1 LKQKRRAIEPGYKE
15 IPVYR
20 QCELL
25 SLNRSSLYYTP
36 CRDTQHNE
44 QLMKLIDKQYIQTPF
59 YGIDKMTEWLHRHGQ
74 SVNHKRVC
82 RLMRQM
88 GLEAVY
94 PRRKRGLSLPDKQH
108 KIYPYLL
115 KDVQIIR
122 PDQAWSADIIY
133 VRMYRGWLYL
143 VAAMDWFSRYVIN
156 WEVSVTLESEFC
168 VSALKQALSFGRP
181 DIFNTDQGSQFT
193 SDDFT
198 DVLKDADI
206 RISMDGKGRVFDN
219 IFVERLWRTVKVEEV
234 YFRDYQTVAE
244 ARYYLGRYFE
254 FYNNQR
260 LHQALGYRTP
270 AEVYGVAV
278 GTPVALRVPSP
289 ASCCRTPP
297 RFASQS
303 EAVGCK
309 TAAGAMNPPLK
320 PQFSVLTMGRSIIIN
335 KQNWRVISHPQTP
348 FYCIGYLP
356 LTYL

>member
-1 LKQKRRAIEPGYKE
+1 MTLEQKRMAIEPGNSK
-15 IPVYR
+15 IPIYR

-25 SLNRSSLYYTP
+25 SMNRSSLYYTP
-36 CRDTQHNE
+36 CRDTRYNE
-44 QLMKLIDKQYIQTPF
+44 QLMKLIDEQYVQTPF
-59 YGIDKMTEWLHRHGQ
+59 YGIDKMTKWLCRQGHY
-74 SVNHKRVC
+74 VNHKRVR

-94 PRRKRGLSLPDKQH
+94 PRRKRGLSIPDEQH

-115 KDVQIIR
+115 KDVRIGR
-122 PDQAWSADIIY
+122 PDQVWSADITY

-143 VAAMDWFSRYVIN
+143 AAVMDWFSRYVIG

-193 SDDFT
+193 SDEFT
-198 DVLKDADI
+198 DILKDAGI
-206 RISMDGKGRVFDN
+206 QISMDGKGRVFDN

-234 YFRDYQTVAE
+234 YLRDYQTVTE
-244 ARYYLGRYFE
+244 AAYSLGRYFE

-278 GTPVALRVPSP
+278 GTPVALRAPSVPTALIHGDES
-289 ASCCRTPP
+289 TL
-297 RFASQS
+297 
-303 EAVGCK
+303 K
-309 TAAGAMNPPLK
+309 T
-320 PQFSVLTMGRSIIIN
+320 SVFCLDNG
-335 KQNWRVISHPQTP
+335 
-348 FYCIGYLP
+348 
-356 LTYL
+356 